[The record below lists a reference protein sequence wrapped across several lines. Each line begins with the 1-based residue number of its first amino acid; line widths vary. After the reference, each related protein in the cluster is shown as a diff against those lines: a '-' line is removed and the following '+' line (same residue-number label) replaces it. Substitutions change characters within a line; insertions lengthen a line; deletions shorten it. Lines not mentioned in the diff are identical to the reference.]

1 MKKILIPLC
10 TLFIISIL
18 FVGCNYNF
26 SNISFNKTKPNN
38 FYYTNILAKNF
49 ALEPSAKCVI
59 LDTNFYKEKE
69 LSKENLDTVN
79 SMLKALNKNNFISK
93 PKDIT
98 EKPVYKMFFTFNKE
112 KLVINVYSEKYL
124 SVYPWDGN
132 YPMDYIDMSS
142 LPTSLNLYNLCKFM
156 FN

>member
-1 MKKILIPLC
+1 MKKILISLC

-18 FVGCNYNF
+18 LVGCNYNF
-26 SNISFNKTKPNN
+26 SNINFNKTKPNN
-38 FYYTNILAKNF
+38 FYYTNILAKNLT
-49 ALEPSAKCVI
+49 LESSVKCVI

-69 LSKENLDTVN
+69 LSKENLDTVK
-79 SMLKALNKNNFISK
+79 SMLKALNKNNFVSK
-93 PKDIT
+93 PRDIP
-98 EKPVYKMFFTFNKE
+98 EKPIYKMFFTFNKE

-132 YPMDYIDMSS
+132 YSMDYIDMSS
-142 LPTSLNLYNLCKFM
+142 LPISLNLYNLCKFT

>member
-1 MKKILIPLC
+1 MKKILISLC

-18 FVGCNYNF
+18 LVGCNYNF

-38 FYYTNILAKNF
+38 FYYTNILAKNLT
-49 ALEPSAKCVI
+49 LESSVKCVI

-69 LSKENLDTVN
+69 LSKENLNTVK
-79 SMLKALNKNNFISK
+79 SMLKALNKSNFVSQ
-93 PKDIT
+93 PKDIP
-98 EKPVYKMFFTFNKE
+98 EKPIYKMFFTFNKE

-124 SVYPWDGN
+124 SVYPWDGS

-142 LPTSLNLYNLCKFM
+142 LPISLNLYNLCKFT

>member
-1 MKKILIPLC
+1 MKKILISLC

-18 FVGCNYNF
+18 LVGCNYNF

-38 FYYTNILAKNF
+38 FYYTNILAKNLT
-49 ALEPSAKCVI
+49 LESSVKCVI

-69 LSKENLDTVN
+69 LSKENLDTIK
-79 SMLKALNKNNFISK
+79 SMLKTLNKNNFVSK
-93 PKDIT
+93 PKDIP
-98 EKPVYKMFFTFNKE
+98 EKPIYKMFFTFNKE

-132 YPMDYIDMSS
+132 YSMDYIDMSS
-142 LPTSLNLYNLCKFM
+142 LPISLNLYNLCKFT

>member
-1 MKKILIPLC
+1 MKKILISLC

-18 FVGCNYNF
+18 LVGCNYNF

-38 FYYTNILAKNF
+38 FYYTNILAKNLT
-49 ALEPSAKCVI
+49 LESSVKCVI

-69 LSKENLDTVN
+69 LSKENLDTVK
-79 SMLKALNKNNFISK
+79 SMLKTLNKNNFISK
-93 PKDIT
+93 PKDIP
-98 EKPVYKMFFTFNKE
+98 EKPIYKMFFTFNKE

-124 SVYPWDGN
+124 SVYPWDGS
-132 YPMDYIDMSS
+132 YPMDYIDMSN
-142 LPTSLNLYNLCKFM
+142 LPISLNLYNLCKFT